1 MFTISQS
8 VFLVLSAYLTLS
20 AGHGHN
26 LNGDFKQIGPNE
38 LTDFLIDRLAGF
50 EGWDFK
56 NWDKRSDDEVKDVFA
71 KHSLKYFNPV
81 PCQGGLNCIKN
92 YTDDATGS
100 AKIDSRL
107 TDGNRTVD
115 ATSEID
121 AASSMQFFMSRD
133 AKEEAHCF
141 IASVNSTFEN
151 QGDGF
156 DYTVSKNVTYGGG
169 VRIHLLMDSEP
180 EFKENPV
187 KLHILKA
194 TSKSELEE
202 ITASAN
208 YFDKINKV
216 TQVSATVVTFDTENC
231 DNAVENFEC
240 DTLARIYHHIKS
252 FDERTVTY
260 KGKTRS
266 YKADSSGTIITVVK
280 KA

>member
-1 MFTISQS
+1 MLSTSQS
-8 VFLVLSAYLTLS
+8 VFLVLSAYFTLS
-20 AGHGHN
+20 AGHAYDWN
-26 LNGDFKQIGPNE
+26 PDFKQIGPNE
-38 LTDFLIDRLAGF
+38 LTDFLIDRLGGF
-50 EGWDFK
+50 VNLDFK
-56 NWDKRSDDEVKDVFA
+56 DWNKRSDDEVKDVFV

-81 PCQGGLNCIKN
+81 PCQGVNCVKN

-115 ATSEID
+115 ATSQID
-121 AASSMQFFMSRD
+121 AASSIQFFMSRD
-133 AKEEAHCF
+133 AKEEAHCLV
-141 IASVNSTFEN
+141 ASVNSTFEN

-169 VRIHLLMDSEP
+169 VRIQLIMDSEP

-208 YFDKINKV
+208 YFDKLTKV

-231 DNAVENFEC
+231 DNAVDSFEC

-260 KGKTRS
+260 KGKTKS